1 MSGNK
6 DPLELVIQP
15 GDRFGRLTTVERFFK
30 NKHVRWRCECDCGKE
45 IEILQECLRSNR
57 PQRSCGCLRDEK
69 LRYQDLHKGDKFGM
83 LTLVE
88 ETRKRV
94 TRSSSKSGFMM
105 QRAWI
110 CQCEC
115 GNQSTVVIGHLLHGN
130 SRSCG
135 CQSPK
140 SLQRVRKEGG
150 TIYKK
155 APHNRPSPRM
165 IKVVKDQ
172 EG

>member
-1 MSGNK
+1 MSWHK
-6 DPLELVIQP
+6 DPSELVIQP
-15 GDRFGRLTTVERFFK
+15 GDRFGRLTIVKRLYK
-30 NKHVRWRCECDCGKE
+30 VNHVKWTCLCDCGKE
-45 IEILQECLRSNR
+45 VDLLQAALQGSR
-57 PQRSCGCLRDEK
+57 PQKSCGCLRDEK
-69 LRYQDLHKGDKFGM
+69 IRYKDLHKGDKFGM

-105 QRAWI
+105 QRAWV

-115 GNQSTVVIGHLLHGN
+115 GNQSTVVIGHLLHGS

-135 CQSPK
+135 CNTYNRS
-140 SLQRVRKEGG
+140 QRVRKEGF
-150 TIYKK
+150 TIYHK

-165 IKVVKDQ
+165 IKAVKEQ
-172 EG
+172 NE